1 MIDEGKSTH
10 LNPIYVW
17 AIAEEYFSISQTCQ
31 LLRINARRVREFV
44 ARDEDP
50 MPFRC
55 FPGQQRGAFIHRDD
69 LRDWLTRNTVT
80 LHDEKARHGT
90 QRQER

>member
-10 LNPIYVW
+10 PNPIYVW

-31 LLRINARRVREFV
+31 LLRINARRIREYV

>member
-10 LNPIYVW
+10 PNPIYVW

-55 FPGQQRGAFIHRDD
+55 FPGQQRGAFIHEDD
-69 LRDWLTRNTVT
+69 LREWLTRNTVMP
-80 LHDEKARHGT
+80 HGEKALHGT
-90 QRQER
+90 QRKER

>member
-10 LNPIYVW
+10 PNPIYVW

-50 MPFRC
+50 MPFC
-55 FPGQQRGAFIHRDD
+55 FPGQQRGAFIHEDD
-69 LRDWLTRNTVT
+69 LREWLTRNTVMP
-80 LHDEKARHGT
+80 HGEKALHGT

>member
-10 LNPIYVW
+10 PNPIYVW

-55 FPGQQRGAFIHRDD
+55 FPGQQRGAFIHEDD
-69 LRDWLTRNTVT
+69 LREWLTRNTVMP
-80 LHDEKARHGT
+80 HGEKALHGT
-90 QRQER
+90 QRQEW